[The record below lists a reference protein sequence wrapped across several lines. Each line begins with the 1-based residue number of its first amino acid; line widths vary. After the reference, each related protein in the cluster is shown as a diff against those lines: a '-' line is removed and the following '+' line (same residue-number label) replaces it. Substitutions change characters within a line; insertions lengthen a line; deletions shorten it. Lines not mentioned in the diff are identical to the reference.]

1 MAKELHKPHDL
12 SQFSSHARTG
22 LPSVVGD
29 SEPAQK
35 RLLPVSTPQ
44 WTLLVVREIGRLGE
58 SRPRL
63 AHFDSAP
70 LFAAEFEI
78 AGEGKEMR
86 FLPTDREF
94 LIKPFHGLFRR
105 KVLSD
110 FLCIA
115 ALNDGKAPAFFEED
129 RTDLDFANAGFRCG
143 GHTER
148 QAHKLSRVPSLEK
161 PLFEG
166 AGVAGIRH
174 CTFIAQPE
182 AEANTASKRTFLR
195 RTDFKLVSLL
205 QRVADGRWQK
215 RIPWDARSDRGKSEH
230 LQTTRRVEYAGA
242 GGESFRQR
250 KVSQKTNR
258 PGIFGC
264 WGKGEK
270 VG

>member
-1 MAKELHKPHDL
+1 MAEQLHKPHDL
-12 SQFSSHARTG
+12 SQFSSHARSG
-22 LPSVVGD
+22 LPGVVGD
-29 SEPAQK
+29 SESAQK

-44 WTLLVVREIGRLGE
+44 WTLLIVREIGRPGE
-58 SRPRL
+58 SGPRL
-63 AHFDSAP
+63 AHFDSAA

-78 AGEGKEMR
+78 AGEREKMR
-86 FLPTDREF
+86 FLPTNREF
-94 LIKPFHGLFRR
+94 LIKPFHSLSGR

-110 FLCIA
+110 FLSVA

-129 RTDLDFANAGFRCG
+129 RTDLYFAHAGFRCG
-143 GHTER
+143 GHTEGE
-148 QAHKLSRVPSLEK
+148 AHKLGGVPGLEK
-161 PLFEG
+161 PFFQE
-166 AGVAGIRH
+166 AGVAGIGH
-174 CTFIAQPE
+174 CMFISQPE
-182 AEANTASKRTFLR
+182 AEANTASTRTFLR
-195 RTDFKLVSLL
+195 GTDFKLVSLL

-270 VG
+270 AG